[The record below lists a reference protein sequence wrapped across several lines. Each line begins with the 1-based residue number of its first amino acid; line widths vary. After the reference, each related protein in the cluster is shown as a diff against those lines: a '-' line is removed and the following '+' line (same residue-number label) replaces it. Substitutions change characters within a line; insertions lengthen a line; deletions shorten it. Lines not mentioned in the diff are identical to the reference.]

1 VEVNARVT
9 TGAGKE
15 SGDRSKAVFALL
27 EHMGRQAR
35 QDVVVA
41 RKRGASCI
49 GLMERLG
56 ACAERRTAAVAGKVA
71 LGMGKSRELKPKV

>member
-1 VEVNARVT
+1 MEVNARVT

-15 SGDRSKAVFALL
+15 SGDRSKAVFAVL
-27 EHMGRQAR
+27 EHMGR

-56 ACAERRTAAVAGKVA
+56 ACAERRTAAVAGKGA
-71 LGMGKSRELKPKV
+71 LGMKKSRELKIKV